1 MRQTVQTPLAFPKAK
16 DHHSTSTPKLFAGPS
31 ERKNLQTIQLNKVKQ
46 PAFTSKENKHLTESS
61 TYGTPVRIYA
71 DPILPPECP
80 VTTCCRDTQ
89 TDDSLLKSMLQD
101 RWYLK
106 DTAALTDGTDADVT
120 ADSGQGSTLA
130 DQETYDLLTSDTPSE
145 TYWKDLADERR
156 RALTETLQENER
168 LCSEIEVLKEENN
181 RLGEV
186 EKRAEDL
193 EEMLN
198 DIMADEAGNDSGNPV
213 VTELSTIASSS
224 EDDLCTSQNGES
236 HSSQVA
242 TASEVSNNHDESC
255 HAARKET
262 LNSEQGSSTT

>member
-1 MRQTVQTPLAFPKAK
+1 MESRLRQTPLAFPKAK

-46 PAFTSKENKHLTESS
+46 PVFASKENKHLTECS
-61 TYGTPVRIYA
+61 TYGTPVRIYT
-71 DPILPPECP
+71 DPIVPPECP

-89 TDDSLLKSMLQD
+89 TDNSLLTSLLQE
-101 RWYLK
+101 RWDLK
-106 DTAALTDGTDADVT
+106 DTAALTDGTDVT

-130 DQETYDLLTSDTPSE
+130 DQETLDLLTSDAPSE

-156 RALTETLQENER
+156 RALKETLQENER

-186 EKRAEDL
+186 EKRAETL

-198 DIMADEAGNDSGNPV
+198 DIMADDSGNPEEV
-213 VTELSTIASSS
+213 EPVTELSAIARWGS
-224 EDDLCTSQNGES
+224 EENLCTSQNEES
-236 HSSQVA
+236 HTSQVA
-242 TASEVSNNHDESC
+242 SASEVSNSL
-255 HAARKET
+255 AAHGEA
-262 LNSEQGSSTT
+262 LNSEKDQGSQTS